1 MQCEKIIHQ
10 TLDAMGFKFEKPH
23 QLVES
28 WNKCLR
34 ILCQLGEECSDALMQ
49 IGKELLNSVNRD
61 ASEIED
67 KLWMVLEA
75 IARRNQSGALE
86 LTAAALFN
94 EKTKRKEE
102 YVDILARFEDGRA
115 IPALIH
121 AVKADCST
129 GDMGGWTRYKA
140 INALLRLEA
149 REAAL
154 MIIPYVKDSVD
165 RVRSVAIDFLLDLD
179 VHEAAPAFI
188 EQLSKED
195 DLDNLEKLISGLVSW
210 KRTDSL
216 PILRDIL
223 ASDWVKADEELQV
236 VVKDAISGLEVI
248 EKKEPL

>member
-1 MQCEKIIHQ
+1 
-10 TLDAMGFKFEKPH
+10 
-23 QLVES
+23 
-28 WNKCLR
+28 
-34 ILCQLGEECSDALMQ
+34 
-49 IGKELLNSVNRD
+49 
-61 ASEIED
+61 
-67 KLWMVLEA
+67 
-75 IARRNQSGALE
+75 
-86 LTAAALFN
+86 
-94 EKTKRKEE
+94 
-102 YVDILARFEDGRA
+102 
-115 IPALIH
+115 
-121 AVKADCST
+121 
-129 GDMGGWTRYKA
+129 
-140 INALLRLEA
+140 
-149 REAAL
+149 

-236 VVKDAISGLEVI
+236 VVKDCYSGLEVI